1 VSSQRVRCSGGVC
14 DTAEARAD
22 AVSWVATAQPAIV
35 HRPRRR
41 FGQNFL
47 VDRSCVARIV
57 QALDPRPEDLV
68 VEIGPGRGAVTAPL
82 LERVKVLHVVEIDRD
97 LCARLSVQ
105 YPRDRLVVHQGDAL
119 RFDFGT
125 LGTGLRLVG
134 NLPYNIS
141 SPLLFHIARFAPSVR
156 DCHFMLQR
164 EVVDRMAA
172 APGSRSYGRL
182 SVMLQYR
189 FRVEKL
195 FNVPA
200 GAFRPTPKV
209 DSAFVRLAPHAS
221 LPVAA
226 RDEAQLGELVA
237 AAFSQRR
244 KTVRNALAAYANAD
258 QLSELGIDPR
268 LRPEDLSL
276 ADFVRLANAV
286 GGRGA
291 GSLPGGRVDDAK
303 GAKPA
308 A

>member
-1 VSSQRVRCSGGVC
+1 M
-14 DTAEARAD
+14 
-22 AVSWVATAQPAIV
+22 SWVATAQPAIV

-41 FGQNFL
+41 FAQNFL
-47 VDRSCVARIV
+47 VDRSYVTRIV

-68 VEIGPGRGAVTAPL
+68 VEIGPGRGAVTGPL

-97 LCARLSVQ
+97 LCARLSAQ
-105 YPRDRLVVHQGDAL
+105 YPRARLVVHQGDAL
-119 RFDFGT
+119 RFDFGA
-125 LGTGLRLVG
+125 LGADLRLVG

-141 SPLLFHIARFAPSVR
+141 SPLLFRIAPFASSVR

-172 APGSRSYGRL
+172 APGSKSYGRL

-221 LPVAA
+221 LPVTA
-226 RDEAQLGELVA
+226 RDEARLSELVA

-244 KTVRNALAAYANAD
+244 KTVRNALAAYVDED

-268 LRPEDLSL
+268 LRPENLSL

-286 GGRGA
+286 GDRDAGRLPRGGA
-291 GSLPGGRVDDAK
+291 DSAA
-303 GAKPA
+303 GAKPGT
-308 A
+308 

>member
-1 VSSQRVRCSGGVC
+1 MR
-14 DTAEARAD
+14 
-22 AVSWVATAQPAIV
+22 SWVVIAQSVIL

-47 VDRSCVARIV
+47 ADRSYVARIV
-57 QALDPRPEDLV
+57 QALNPGPEDLV

-82 LERVKVLHVVEIDRD
+82 LERVHVLHVVEIDRD
-97 LCARLSVQ
+97 LSAHLSAQ
-105 YPRDRLVVHQGDAL
+105 FSPDRLFVHQGDAL
-119 RFDFGT
+119 SFDFGA
-125 LGTGLRLVG
+125 LGADLRLVG

-141 SPLLFHIARFAPSVR
+141 SPLLFHIARFAASVR

-172 APGSRSYGRL
+172 APGSKSYGRL

-200 GAFRPTPKV
+200 GAFRPMPKV
-209 DSAFVRLAPHAS
+209 DSAFVRLVPHAR

-226 RDEAQLGELVA
+226 LDEARLAEVVA

-244 KTVRNALAAYANAD
+244 KTVRNALAAYADAD
-258 QLSELGIDPR
+258 QLSGLGIDPR

-276 ADFVRLANAV
+276 EDFIRLANAV
-286 GGRGA
+286 DERDDRNIGRRGA
-291 GSLPGGRVDDAK
+291 EDATK
-303 GAKPA
+303 SKSIT
-308 A
+308 

>member
-1 VSSQRVRCSGGVC
+1 MVI
-14 DTAEARAD
+14 
-22 AVSWVATAQPAIV
+22 AQSVIL

-47 VDRSCVARIV
+47 ADRSYVARIV
-57 QALDPRPEDLV
+57 QALNPGPEDLV

-82 LERVKVLHVVEIDRD
+82 LERVHVLHVVEIDRD
-97 LCARLSVQ
+97 LSAHLSAQ
-105 YPRDRLVVHQGDAL
+105 FSPDRLFVHQGDAL
-119 RFDFGT
+119 SFDFGA
-125 LGTGLRLVG
+125 LGADLRLVG

-141 SPLLFHIARFAPSVR
+141 SPLLFHIARFTASVR

-172 APGSRSYGRL
+172 APGSKSYGRL

-200 GAFRPTPKV
+200 GAFRPMPKV
-209 DSAFVRLAPHAS
+209 DSAFVRLVPHAR

-226 RDEAQLGELVA
+226 LDEARLAEVVA

-244 KTVRNALAAYANAD
+244 KTVRNALAAYADAD
-258 QLSELGIDPR
+258 QLSGLGIDPR

-276 ADFVRLANAV
+276 EDFIRLANAV
-286 GGRGA
+286 DERDDRNIGRRGA
-291 GSLPGGRVDDAK
+291 EDATRSK
-303 GAKPA
+303 SRT
-308 A
+308 

>member
-1 VSSQRVRCSGGVC
+1 M
-14 DTAEARAD
+14 
-22 AVSWVATAQPAIV
+22 SWAATAQPAIV

-41 FGQNFL
+41 FAQNFL
-47 VDRSCVARIV
+47 VDRSYVTRIV

-68 VEIGPGRGAVTAPL
+68 VEIGPGRGAVTGPL

-97 LCARLSVQ
+97 LCARLSAQ

-119 RFDFGT
+119 RFDFGA
-125 LGTGLRLVG
+125 LGADLRLVG

-141 SPLLFHIARFAPSVR
+141 SPLLFQIARFASSVR

-172 APGSRSYGRL
+172 APGSKSYGRL

-209 DSAFVRLAPHAS
+209 DSAFVRLTPHAS
-221 LPVAA
+221 LPVTA
-226 RDEAQLGELVA
+226 RDEARLGELVA

-244 KTVRNALAAYANAD
+244 KTVRNALAAYVDAD
-258 QLSELGIDPR
+258 QLSELGLDPR
-268 LRPEDLSL
+268 LRPENLSL

-286 GGRGA
+286 GDRDAGRLPHGGA
-291 GSLPGGRVDDAK
+291 DSAA
-303 GAKPA
+303 GAKPGT
-308 A
+308 

>member
-1 VSSQRVRCSGGVC
+1 MR
-14 DTAEARAD
+14 
-22 AVSWVATAQPAIV
+22 SWVVIAQSVIL

-47 VDRSCVARIV
+47 ADRSYVARIV
-57 QALDPRPEDLV
+57 QALNPGPEDLV

-82 LERVKVLHVVEIDRD
+82 LERVHVLHVVEIDRD
-97 LCARLSVQ
+97 LSAHLSAQ
-105 YPRDRLVVHQGDAL
+105 FSPDRLFVHQGDAL
-119 RFDFGT
+119 SFDFGA
-125 LGTGLRLVG
+125 LGADLRLVG

-141 SPLLFHIARFAPSVR
+141 SPLLFHIARFTASVR

-172 APGSRSYGRL
+172 APGSKSYGRL

-200 GAFRPTPKV
+200 GAFRPMPKV
-209 DSAFVRLAPHAS
+209 DSAFVRLVPHAR

-226 RDEAQLGELVA
+226 LDDARLAEVVA

-244 KTVRNALAAYANAD
+244 KTVRNALAAYADAD
-258 QLSELGIDPR
+258 QLSGLGIDPR

-276 ADFVRLANAV
+276 EDFIRLANAV
-286 GGRGA
+286 DERDDRNIGRRGA
-291 GSLPGGRVDDAK
+291 EDATK
-303 GAKPA
+303 SKSRT
-308 A
+308 

>member
-1 VSSQRVRCSGGVC
+1 VVI
-14 DTAEARAD
+14 
-22 AVSWVATAQPAIV
+22 AQSVIL

-47 VDRSCVARIV
+47 ADRSYVARIV
-57 QALDPRPEDLV
+57 QALNPGPEDLV

-82 LERVKVLHVVEIDRD
+82 LERVHVLHVVEIDRD
-97 LCARLSVQ
+97 LSAHLSAQ
-105 YPRDRLVVHQGDAL
+105 FSPDRLFVHQGDAL
-119 RFDFGT
+119 SFDFGA
-125 LGTGLRLVG
+125 LGADLRLVG

-141 SPLLFHIARFAPSVR
+141 SPLLFHIARFTASVR

-172 APGSRSYGRL
+172 APGSKSYGRL

-200 GAFRPTPKV
+200 GAFRPMPKV
-209 DSAFVRLAPHAS
+209 DSAFVRLVPHAR

-226 RDEAQLGELVA
+226 LDEARLAEVVA

-244 KTVRNALAAYANAD
+244 KTVRNALAAYADAD
-258 QLSELGIDPR
+258 QLSGLGIDPR

-276 ADFVRLANAV
+276 EDFIRLANAV
-286 GGRGA
+286 DERDDRNIGRRGA
-291 GSLPGGRVDDAK
+291 EDATRSK
-303 GAKPA
+303 SRT
-308 A
+308 

>member
-1 VSSQRVRCSGGVC
+1 MVI
-14 DTAEARAD
+14 
-22 AVSWVATAQPAIV
+22 AQSVIL

-47 VDRSCVARIV
+47 ADRSYVARIV
-57 QALDPRPEDLV
+57 QALNPGPEDLV

-82 LERVKVLHVVEIDRD
+82 LERVHVLHVVEIDRD
-97 LCARLSVQ
+97 LSAHLSAQ
-105 YPRDRLVVHQGDAL
+105 FSPDRLFVHQGDAL
-119 RFDFGT
+119 SFDFGA
-125 LGTGLRLVG
+125 LGADLRLVG

-141 SPLLFHIARFAPSVR
+141 SPLLFHIARFIASVR

-172 APGSRSYGRL
+172 APGSKSYGRL

-200 GAFRPTPKV
+200 GAFRPMPKV
-209 DSAFVRLAPHAS
+209 DSAFVRLVPHAR

-226 RDEAQLGELVA
+226 LDEARLAEVVA

-244 KTVRNALAAYANAD
+244 KTVRNALAAYADAD
-258 QLSELGIDPR
+258 QLSGLGIDPR

-276 ADFVRLANAV
+276 EDFIRLANAV
-286 GGRGA
+286 DERDDRNIGRRGA
-291 GSLPGGRVDDAK
+291 EDATRSK
-303 GAKPA
+303 SRT
-308 A
+308 